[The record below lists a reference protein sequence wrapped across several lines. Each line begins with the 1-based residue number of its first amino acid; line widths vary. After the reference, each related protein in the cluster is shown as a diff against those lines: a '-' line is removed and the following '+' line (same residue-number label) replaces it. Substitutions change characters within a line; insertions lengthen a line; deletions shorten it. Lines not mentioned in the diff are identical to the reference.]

1 MKKGPDKKFVNL
13 FIGNLPWQNV
23 HISRCYRVGPVRHE
37 MAAAMEMAE
46 TGTVAAATGRQAAT
60 EVAMGAREAAATEAA
75 VAEAA
80 AAISTW
86 DLAETS
92 GPGEDLAGR
101 EGRVVRAGPVVQEGP
116 VVRAA
121 AAAAE
126 KT

>member
-1 MKKGPDKKFVNL
+1 MDPA
-13 FIGNLPWQNV
+13 
-23 HISRCYRVGPVRHE
+23 RH
-37 MAAAMEMAE
+37 A
-46 TGTVAAATGRQAAT
+46 TAAATETAAT
-60 EVAMGAREAAATEAA
+60 GTGAAAGDHRAEEGAGVGAREAAGME
-75 VAEAA
+75 VEV
-80 AAISTW
+80 AAISW